1 MRGTIATVLEPV
13 RLVGEAIEAGVLLPL
28 GDEPTAEDFQEAFAH
43 LSGLAGRGDEHAVA
57 ILSAAARKL
66 AWAAAVVGNLLDV
79 DRMVFGGPFWAPVA
93 DFCLEVLPDMLN
105 GLLAAR
111 GIYRVEIAGTG
122 LGEDVG
128 AVGAACLV
136 LERALAPRA
145 ERLLLG
151 G

>member
-1 MRGTIATVLEPV
+1 
-13 RLVGEAIEAGVLLPL
+13 
-28 GDEPTAEDFQEAFAH
+28 
-43 LSGLAGRGDEHAVA
+43 
-57 ILSAAARKL
+57 
-66 AWAAAVVGNLLDV
+66 VVGNLLDV
-79 DRMVFGGPFWAPVA
+79 ERMVFGGPFWEPVA
-93 DFCLEVLPDMLN
+93 EYCLAVMPDMVN
-105 GLLAAR
+105 DLLATR
-111 GIYRVEIAGTG
+111 GIFRVELEGTQ